1 MTFFALSQLRHD
13 GSNWASSVA
22 CLAGL
27 SAATTC
33 SSRIKERQTNMAT
46 CGEVLVKLLEGYGVE
61 QVFGIPGV
69 HTVELYRGLAGSSIN
84 HVTPRHEQGAGF
96 MADGYARTSGK
107 PGVCFIITGPGMT
120 NITTAMGQAYADSIP
135 MLVISSVQSRSQLG
149 GGRGKLHELPSQS
162 NLVAGVAAFSHT
174 LMSASE
180 LPAVLARAFALF
192 QAGRPRPVHIEIP
205 LDVLVENADAL
216 LASEPVSVSRAGA
229 APEAIAQMVSLLAAA
244 KRPLIL
250 AGGGAIDAAPA
261 LARLAEQLEA
271 PVALTINA
279 KGMLPSRHPL
289 LIGSTQSLVAT
300 RALVAEADVVLAIGT
315 ELAETDYDI
324 TFAGGFEIPGALLR
338 IDIDP
343 DQTVRNYAPQVALVS
358 DADTAV
364 QALLAG
370 LCNKELAPR
379 RADWGHTRAAALREN
394 LATTWDD
401 ATRGQ
406 TVFLQTVLDVLPDA
420 VLVGDSTQPV
430 YTGNLTLNLEQPRR
444 WFNSSTGYG
453 TLGYALPAAIGAWLG
468 RASEARARG
477 AVVCLI
483 GDGGL
488 QFTLSEL
495 ASAVE
500 ARTPIIVL
508 LWNNQGYEEIK
519 KYMVNRSIE
528 PVGVDIY
535 TPDFI
540 GVAKALGCAA
550 EPVAGVEELKVAL
563 RKAGDRQGPTLIEID
578 QTLWMN
584 GMKAC

>member
-1 MTFFALSQLRHD
+1 
-13 GSNWASSVA
+13 
-22 CLAGL
+22 
-27 SAATTC
+27 
-33 SSRIKERQTNMAT
+33 MAT
-46 CGEVLVKLLEGYGVE
+46 CGEVLVKLLEDYGVE

-69 HTVELYRGLAGSSIN
+69 HTVELYRGLARSSIN

-149 GGRGKLHELPSQS
+149 GGRGKLHELPNQS
-162 NLVAGVAAFSHT
+162 ALVGGVAAFSHT
-174 LMSASE
+174 LMSAAE
-180 LPAVLARAFALF
+180 LPGVLARAFALF

-205 LDVLVENADAL
+205 LDVLVEEADDLLNSVPVNIDRAGASPSAISRMTAL
-216 LASEPVSVSRAGA
+216 LAG
-229 APEAIAQMVSLLAAA
+229 A

-250 AGGGAIDAAPA
+250 AGGGAIDAAA
-261 LARLAEQLEA
+261 ELTELAERLDA

-279 KGMLPSRHPL
+279 KGMLESNHPL

-324 TFAGGFEIPGALLR
+324 TFAGGFEIPGVLLR
-338 IDIDP
+338 VDIDP
-343 DQTVRNYAPQVALVS
+343 DQTVRNYPPKVALV
-358 DADTAV
+358 ADSRNAA
-364 QALLAG
+364 QALLSELSHHSLAERRNDWG
-370 LCNKELAPR
+370 QVRAARLRDELAASWDAPTL
-379 RADWGHTRAAALREN
+379 AQTR
-394 LATTWDD
+394 
-401 ATRGQ
+401 
-406 TVFLQTVLDVLPDA
+406 FLETVLHELPNA
-420 VLVGDSTQPV
+420 VFVGDSTQPV
-430 YTGNLTLNLEQPRR
+430 YTGNLTFNPERPRR

-468 RASEARARG
+468 GNVENGARPP
-477 AVVCLI
+477 VVCLI

-488 QFTLSEL
+488 QFTLPEL

-500 ARTPIIVL
+500 ARTPVIVL

-519 KYMVNRSIE
+519 KYMVNRAIE

-550 EPVAGVEELKVAL
+550 EAVCGVEQLRSAL
-563 RKAGDRQGPTLIEID
+563 RAATDRQGPTLIEID
-578 QTLWMN
+578 QTQW
-584 GMKAC
+584 MKAVSK

>member
-1 MTFFALSQLRHD
+1 
-13 GSNWASSVA
+13 
-22 CLAGL
+22 
-27 SAATTC
+27 
-33 SSRIKERQTNMAT
+33 MAT

-69 HTVELYRGLAGSSIN
+69 HTVELYRGLARSSIR

-96 MADGYARTSGK
+96 MADGYARVSGK

-149 GGRGKLHELPSQS
+149 GGRGKLHELPNQS
-162 NLVAGVAAFSHT
+162 ALVAGVAAFSHT
-174 LMSASE
+174 LMSAAE

-216 LASEPVSVSRAGA
+216 LGNLPVNIHRAGA
-229 APEAIAQMVSLLAAA
+229 APGAVAQMAAMLATAR
-244 KRPLIL
+244 RPLIL
-250 AGGGAIDAAPA
+250 AGGGAIDAAQP
-261 LARLAEQLEA
+261 LTELAERLGA

-279 KGMLPSRHPL
+279 KGLLPSRHPL

-343 DQTVRNYAPQVALVS
+343 DQTVRNYPPRLALVA
-358 DADTAV
+358 DARAAA
-364 QALLAG
+364 QALLA
-370 LCNKELAPR
+370 ELDSSTLIER
-379 RADWGHTRAAALREN
+379 QADWGPARAARLRIE
-394 LATTWDD
+394 LERDRD
-401 ATRGQ
+401 APTCAQ
-406 TVFLQTVLDVLPDA
+406 TLLLDIILQTLPDA
-420 VLVGDSTQPV
+420 VFVGDSTQPV
-430 YTGNLTLNLEQPRR
+430 YTGNLTFNLERPRR
-444 WFNSSTGYG
+444 WFNASTGYG

-468 RASEARARG
+468 GKDQGQGRPP
-477 AVVCLI
+477 VVCLI

-488 QFTLSEL
+488 QFTLPEL

-500 ARTPIIVL
+500 ARTPVIVL

-519 KYMVNRSIE
+519 KYMVNRAIE

-535 TPDFI
+535 APDFI

-550 EPVAGVEELKVAL
+550 EAVDDVEHLRAAL
-563 RKAGDRQGPTLIEID
+563 RAAHDRQGPTMIEID
-578 QTLWMN
+578 QTRWMA
-584 GMKAC
+584 GVSK

>member
-1 MTFFALSQLRHD
+1 
-13 GSNWASSVA
+13 
-22 CLAGL
+22 
-27 SAATTC
+27 
-33 SSRIKERQTNMAT
+33 MAT

-69 HTVELYRGLAGSSIN
+69 HTVELYRGLARSSIR

-149 GGRGKLHELPSQS
+149 GGRGKLHELPNQS
-162 NLVAGVAAFSHT
+162 AMIAGVAAFSHT
-174 LMSASE
+174 LMSAAE
-180 LPAVLARAFALF
+180 LPGVLARAFALF

-216 LASEPVSVSRAGA
+216 LGSKPISVARAGA
-229 APEAIAQMVSLLAAA
+229 APSAIKQMTQLLACA

-261 LARLAEQLEA
+261 LTRLAETLGA

-279 KGMLPSRHPL
+279 KGMLPAAHPL
-289 LIGSTQSLVAT
+289 LIGSTQTLVAT

-315 ELAETDYDI
+315 ELAETDYDV

-343 DQTVRNYAPQVALVS
+343 DQTVRNYTPHVALVA
-358 DADTAV
+358 DAQIATEAV
-364 QALLAG
+364 LAELDSKELPLRNTDWG
-370 LCNKELAPR
+370 SQRVARLWAELAPSWD
-379 RADWGHTRAAALREN
+379 AATRA
-394 LATTWDD
+394 
-401 ATRGQ
+401 Q
-406 TVFLQTVLDVLPDA
+406 TLLLNTILETLPGA
-420 VLVGDSTQPV
+420 VMVGDSTQPV
-430 YTGNLTLNLEQPRR
+430 HSGNLTLNLDHPRR

-468 RASEARARG
+468 RG
-477 AVVCLI
+477 DGQPVVCLI

-488 QFTLSEL
+488 QFSLPEL

-519 KYMVNRSIE
+519 KYMVNRAIE

-535 TPDFI
+535 TPDFV

-550 EPVAGVEELKVAL
+550 ERIEGIEPLRNAL
-563 RKAGDRQGPTLIEID
+563 LAASDRQGPTLIEID
-578 QTLWMN
+578 QELWM
-584 GMKAC
+584 KEVAV

>member
-1 MTFFALSQLRHD
+1 
-13 GSNWASSVA
+13 
-22 CLAGL
+22 
-27 SAATTC
+27 
-33 SSRIKERQTNMAT
+33 MAT
-46 CGEVLVKLLEGYGVE
+46 CGEVLVRLLEGYGVE

-69 HTVELYRGLAGSSIN
+69 HTVELYRGLASSSIN

-149 GGRGKLHELPSQS
+149 GGRGKLHELPSQGA
-162 NLVAGVAAFSHT
+162 LIAGVAAFSHT
-174 LMSASE
+174 LMSAAE
-180 LPAVLARAFALF
+180 LPSVLGRAFALF

-205 LDVLVENADAL
+205 LDVLVENADDLLDSQPVSITRAGPAPCAIKQMATL
-216 LASEPVSVSRAGA
+216 LAS
-229 APEAIAQMVSLLAAA
+229 A

-250 AGGGAIDAAPA
+250 AGGGAIDAAAA
-261 LARLAEQLEA
+261 LTQLAEKLDA

-279 KGMLPSRHPL
+279 KGMLPSSHPL
-289 LIGSTQSLVAT
+289 LIGSTQSLDPT
-300 RALVAEADVVLAIGT
+300 REIIEGADAVLAIGT

-324 TFAGGFEIPGALLR
+324 TFQGHFKIPGTLLR

-343 DQTVRNYAPQVALVS
+343 DQTVRNFPPKVALVS
-358 DADTAV
+358 DSKMAAE
-364 QALLAG
+364 ALLAA
-370 LCNKELAPR
+370 LDEHDLAER
-379 RADWGHTRAAALREN
+379 EADWGRKRAAALK
-394 LATTWDD
+394 ATLHASWDE

-406 TVFLQTVLDVLPDA
+406 TLFLQTVLEILPEL
-420 VLVGDSTQPV
+420 VIVGDSTQPV
-430 YTGNLTLNLEQPRR
+430 YTGNLTLDLDKPRR

-468 RASEARARG
+468 SQDAGERNPVA
-477 AVVCLI
+477 CLI

-519 KYMVNRSIE
+519 KYMLNRAIE

-550 EPVAGVEELKVAL
+550 AAVSGVEQLKAAL
-563 RKAGDRQGPTLIEID
+563 NSAKDRQGPSVIEID
-578 QTLWMN
+578 QRGWMN
-584 GMKAC
+584 GLKAS

>member
-1 MTFFALSQLRHD
+1 
-13 GSNWASSVA
+13 
-22 CLAGL
+22 
-27 SAATTC
+27 
-33 SSRIKERQTNMAT
+33 MAT

-69 HTVELYRGLAGSSIN
+69 HTVELYRGLARSRIR

-96 MADGYARTSGK
+96 MADGYARVSGK

-149 GGRGKLHELPSQS
+149 GGRGKLHELPNQS
-162 NLVAGVAAFSHT
+162 ALVGGVAAFSHT
-174 LMSASE
+174 LMSAAE
-180 LPAVLARAFALF
+180 LPGVLARAFALF

-205 LDVLVENADAL
+205 LDVLVEEADAL
-216 LASEPVSVSRAGA
+216 LASVPVNIHRPGA
-229 APEAIAQMVSLLAAA
+229 APAAVMSMAARLASAR
-244 KRPLIL
+244 RPLIL
-250 AGGGAIDAAPA
+250 AGGGAIDAATE
-261 LARLAEQLEA
+261 LTELAERLGA

-279 KGMLPSRHPL
+279 KGLLPSRHPL

-315 ELAETDYDI
+315 ELAETDYDV

-343 DQTVRNYAPQVALVS
+343 DQTVRNYPPHLALV
-358 DADTAV
+358 ADSRAAA
-364 QALLAG
+364 QALLV
-370 LCNKELAPR
+370 ELNRLPLPER
-379 RADWGHTRAAALREN
+379 FDDWGPTRVARLRAGIERDWDAPTRA
-394 LATTWDD
+394 
-401 ATRGQ
+401 Q
-406 TVFLQTVLDVLPDA
+406 TLLLDTLLQTLPEA
-420 VLVGDSTQPV
+420 VFVGDSTQPV
-430 YTGNLTLNLEQPRR
+430 YTGNLTFNLERPRR
-444 WFNSSTGYG
+444 WFNASTGYG

-468 RASEARARG
+468 GMDQGRG
-477 AVVCLI
+477 RPPVVCLI

-488 QFTLSEL
+488 QFTLPEL

-500 ARTPIIVL
+500 ACTPVIVL

-519 KYMVNRSIE
+519 KYMVNRAIE

-540 GVAKALGCAA
+540 GVAKALGCFAQAIDDVASLPAA
-550 EPVAGVEELKVAL
+550 LLAAC
-563 RKAGDRQGPTLIEID
+563 DRQGPTLIEID
-578 QTLWMN
+578 QNVWTS
-584 GMKAC
+584 KC

>member
-1 MTFFALSQLRHD
+1 
-13 GSNWASSVA
+13 
-22 CLAGL
+22 
-27 SAATTC
+27 
-33 SSRIKERQTNMAT
+33 MAT
-46 CGEVLVKLLEGYGVE
+46 CGEVLVKLLEAYGVE

-69 HTVELYRGLAGSSIN
+69 HTVELYRGLAGSTIN
-84 HVTPRHEQGAGF
+84 HITPRHEQGAGF

-120 NITTAMGQAYADSIP
+120 NITTAMGQAYGDSIP

-149 GGRGKLHELPSQS
+149 GGRGKLHELPNQS
-162 NLVAGVAAFSHT
+162 ALVAGVAAFSHT
-174 LMSASE
+174 LMSAAE

-216 LASEPVSVSRAGA
+216 LASLPVSIARPGPAPA
-229 APEAIAQMVSLLAAA
+229 AIEQMSQRLAQA

-261 LARLAEQLEA
+261 LTQLAERLGA

-279 KGMLPSRHPL
+279 KGMLPSSHPL

-315 ELAETDYDI
+315 ELAETDYDV

-343 DQTVRNYAPQVALVS
+343 DQTVRNYPPTLALVA
-358 DADTAV
+358 DANLASE
-364 QALLAG
+364 ALLA
-370 LCNKELAPR
+370 NLALLPSR
-379 RADWGHTRAAALREN
+379 DPQWGAVRVSRLQAQLSTEWDAPTRA
-394 LATTWDD
+394 
-401 ATRGQ
+401 Q
-406 TVFLQTVLDVLPDA
+406 TFFLQTVFEVLPDA
-420 VLVGDSTQPV
+420 VCVGDSTQPV
-430 YTGNLTLNLEQPRR
+430 YTGNLTFNPEQPRR

-453 TLGYALPAAIGAWLG
+453 TLGYALPAAVGAWLG
-468 RASEARARG
+468 RRAEG
-477 AVVCLI
+477 KPGGPVLCLI

-488 QFTLSEL
+488 QFTLAEL

-500 ARTPIIVL
+500 AQTPIIVL
-508 LWNNQGYEEIK
+508 LWNNQGYGEIK
-519 KYMVNRSIE
+519 KYMLNRAIE

-550 EPVAGVEELKVAL
+550 QAVGDEAQLRAAL
-563 RKAGDRQGPTLIEID
+563 ASASDRQGPSVIEID
-578 QTLWMN
+578 ELRWQQSL
-584 GMKAC
+584 GL

>member
-1 MTFFALSQLRHD
+1 
-13 GSNWASSVA
+13 
-22 CLAGL
+22 
-27 SAATTC
+27 
-33 SSRIKERQTNMAT
+33 MAT

-69 HTVELYRGLAGSSIN
+69 HTVELYRGLARSSIR

-96 MADGYARTSGK
+96 MADGYARVSGK

-149 GGRGKLHELPSQS
+149 GGRGKLHELPNQS
-162 NLVAGVAAFSHT
+162 ALVSGVAAFSHT
-174 LMSASE
+174 LMSAAE
-180 LPAVLARAFALF
+180 LPGVLARAFALF

-205 LDVLVENADAL
+205 LDVLVEEADAL
-216 LASEPVSVSRAGA
+216 LATTPVNISRAGA
-229 APEAIAQMVSLLAAA
+229 APSAVAQMSAMLAKAQ
-244 KRPLIL
+244 RPLIL
-250 AGGGAIDAAPA
+250 AGGGAIDAGSE
-261 LARLAEQLEA
+261 LTELAECLGA

-279 KGMLPSRHPL
+279 KGLLPSRHPL
-289 LIGSTQSLVAT
+289 LIGSTQSLVVT

-343 DQTVRNYAPQVALVS
+343 DQTVRNYPPHLALVA
-358 DADTAV
+358 DARSAT
-364 QALLAG
+364 QALLDGVKQQSLSRRDSDWGQVRAAR
-370 LCNKELAPR
+370 L
-379 RADWGHTRAAALREN
+379 RADLDRDWDAATRA
-394 LATTWDD
+394 
-401 ATRGQ
+401 Q
-406 TVFLQTVLDVLPDA
+406 TLFIDTVLQALPDA
-420 VLVGDSTQPV
+420 VFVGDSTQPV
-430 YTGNLTLNLEQPRR
+430 YTGNLTFNPEHPRR
-444 WFNSSTGYG
+444 WFNASTGYG

-468 RASEARARG
+468 GIDSGHGRPP
-477 AVVCLI
+477 VVCLI

-488 QFTLSEL
+488 QFTLPEL

-500 ARTPIIVL
+500 ARAPVIVL

-519 KYMVNRSIE
+519 KYMVNRAIE

-540 GVAKALGCAA
+540 GVAKALGCFALAIDGVAPLRAA
-550 EPVAGVEELKVAL
+550 LLAAH
-563 RKAGDRQGPTLIEID
+563 DRQGPTLIEID
-578 QTLWMN
+578 QARWM
-584 GMKAC
+584 MEVTQ

>member
-1 MTFFALSQLRHD
+1 
-13 GSNWASSVA
+13 
-22 CLAGL
+22 
-27 SAATTC
+27 
-33 SSRIKERQTNMAT
+33 MAT
-46 CGEVLVKLLEGYGVE
+46 CGEVLVKLLEDYGVE

-69 HTVELYRGLAGSSIN
+69 HTVELYRGLARSSIN

-149 GGRGKLHELPSQS
+149 GGRGKLHELPNQS
-162 NLVAGVAAFSHT
+162 ALVGGVAAFSHT

-180 LPAVLARAFALF
+180 LPGVLARAFALF

-205 LDVLVENADAL
+205 LDVLVEEADGL
-216 LASEPVSVSRAGA
+216 LASVPVSIDRAGA
-229 APEAIAQMVSLLAAA
+229 APAAVSRMTELLASA

-250 AGGGAIDAAPA
+250 AGGGAIDAAA
-261 LARLAEQLEA
+261 ELTELAELLDA

-279 KGMLPSRHPL
+279 KGMLASRHPL

-300 RALVAEADVVLAIGT
+300 RALVADADVVLAIGT
-315 ELAETDYDI
+315 ELAETDYDV
-324 TFAGGFEIPGALLR
+324 TFAGGFEIPGKLLR
-338 IDIDP
+338 IDIDA
-343 DQTVRNYAPQVALVS
+343 DQTVRNYPPHVALV
-358 DADTAV
+358 ADSRNAA
-364 QALLAG
+364 QALLSA
-370 LCNKELAPR
+370 LSHKPLAER
-379 RADWGHTRAAALREN
+379 SSDWGQVRTARLRDDLAATWDAPTRAQ
-394 LATTWDD
+394 
-401 ATRGQ
+401 TR
-406 TVFLQTVLDVLPDA
+406 FLETVLHELPDA
-420 VLVGDSTQPV
+420 VFVGDSTQPV
-430 YTGNLTLNLEQPRR
+430 YTGNLTFNPERPRR

-468 RASEARARG
+468 GSTESGARPP
-477 AVVCLI
+477 VVCLI

-488 QFTLSEL
+488 QFTLPEL

-500 ARTPIIVL
+500 ARTPVIVL

-519 KYMVNRSIE
+519 KYMVNRAIE

-550 EPVAGVEELKVAL
+550 EAISSVEQLRVAL
-563 RKAGDRQGPTLIEID
+563 RAATDRQGPTVIEID
-578 QTLWMN
+578 QSQWMQ
-584 GMKAC
+584 AVAQ

>member
-1 MTFFALSQLRHD
+1 
-13 GSNWASSVA
+13 
-22 CLAGL
+22 
-27 SAATTC
+27 
-33 SSRIKERQTNMAT
+33 MAT
-46 CGEVLVKLLEGYGVE
+46 CGEVLVNLLENYGVD

-69 HTVELYRGLAGSSIN
+69 HTVELYRGLARSSIR

-96 MADGYARTSGK
+96 MADGYAHTSGK

-135 MLVISSVQSRSQLG
+135 MLVISSVQARSQLG

-162 NLVAGVAAFSHT
+162 ALVAGVAAFSHT
-174 LMSASE
+174 LMSAAE
-180 LPAVLARAFALF
+180 LPGVLARAFALF

-216 LASEPVSVSRAGA
+216 MGSAPVNVARAGA
-229 APEAIAQMVSLLAAA
+229 APAAVRQMSRLLAAA

-250 AGGGAIDAAPA
+250 AGGGAIDAAPE
-261 LARLAEQLEA
+261 LTRLAETLGA
-271 PVALTINA
+271 PMALTINA
-279 KGMLPSRHPL
+279 KGLLPAAHPL
-289 LIGSTQSLVAT
+289 LLGSTQSLAAT

-315 ELAETDYDI
+315 ELAETDYDV

-338 IDIDP
+338 VDIDP
-343 DQTVRNYAPQVALVS
+343 DQTVRNYPPQVALVA
-358 DADTAV
+358 DATIAAE
-364 QALLAG
+364 ALLTELNRQPLPPRHAEWG
-370 LCNKELAPR
+370 AARVARLWAELAPTWD
-379 RADWGHTRAAALREN
+379 AATRAQTLLLHTILEALP
-394 LATTWDD
+394 
-401 ATRGQ
+401 G
-406 TVFLQTVLDVLPDA
+406 A

-430 YTGNLTLNLEQPRR
+430 YSGNLTLNLDHPRR

-468 RASEARARG
+468 RG
-477 AVVCLI
+477 DGQPVVCLI

-488 QFTLSEL
+488 QFTLPEL

-500 ARTPIIVL
+500 ARIPVIVL

-519 KYMVNRSIE
+519 KYMLNRAIE

-540 GVAKALGCAA
+540 GIAKAMGCAA
-550 EPVAGVEELKVAL
+550 ESIDGIEQLRAAL
-563 RKAGDRQGPTLIEID
+563 RAAAERPGPTLIEID
-578 QTLWMN
+578 QGRWQQAN
-584 GMKAC
+584 I

>member
-1 MTFFALSQLRHD
+1 MA
-13 GSNWASSVA
+13 
-22 CLAGL
+22 
-27 SAATTC
+27 
-33 SSRIKERQTNMAT
+33 MAT
-46 CGEVLVKLLEGYGVE
+46 CGEVLVKLLQAYGVE

-69 HTVELYRGLAGSSIN
+69 HTVELYRGLARSSIR

-96 MADGYARTSGK
+96 MADGYARVSGK

-149 GGRGKLHELPSQS
+149 GGRGKLHELPNQS
-162 NLVAGVAAFSHT
+162 ALVGGVAAFSHT
-174 LMSASE
+174 LMSAAE
-180 LPAVLARAFALF
+180 LPGVLARAFAVF

-205 LDVLVENADAL
+205 LDVLVEDANAL
-216 LASEPVSVSRAGA
+216 LASVPVNISRAGA
-229 APEAIAQMVSLLAAA
+229 APAAVKQMADLLATAR
-244 KRPLIL
+244 RPLIL
-250 AGGGAIDAAPA
+250 VGGGAIDARTE
-261 LARLAEQLEA
+261 LTELAERLGA

-279 KGMLPSRHPL
+279 KGLLPARHPL

-343 DQTVRNYAPQVALVS
+343 DQTVRNYPPHLALVA
-358 DADTAV
+358 DAGVAAR
-364 QALLAG
+364 ALLD
-370 LCNKELAPR
+370 ELDR
-379 RADWGHTRAAALREN
+379 RPLAERQADWGPARAARLRAELQGSWDAATRA
-394 LATTWDD
+394 
-401 ATRGQ
+401 Q
-406 TVFLQTVLDVLPDA
+406 TVFLETVLQTLPEA
-420 VLVGDSTQPV
+420 VFVGDSTQPV
-430 YTGNLTLNLEQPRR
+430 YTGNLTFNPEQPRR

-468 RASEARARG
+468 GKDLGHGRP

-488 QFTLSEL
+488 QFTLPEL

-500 ARTPIIVL
+500 ARTPVIVL

-519 KYMVNRSIE
+519 KYMLNRAIE

-540 GVAKALGCAA
+540 GVAKALGCFAQAIDDVPSLRAA
-550 EPVAGVEELKVAL
+550 LLAARE
-563 RKAGDRQGPTLIEID
+563 RQGPTLIEID
-578 QTLWMN
+578 QGVWTS
-584 GMKAC
+584 KC

>member
-1 MTFFALSQLRHD
+1 
-13 GSNWASSVA
+13 
-22 CLAGL
+22 
-27 SAATTC
+27 
-33 SSRIKERQTNMAT
+33 MAT
-46 CGEVLVKLLEGYGVE
+46 CGEVLVNLLESYGVD

-69 HTVELYRGLAGSSIN
+69 HTVELYRGLARSNIR

-149 GGRGKLHELPSQS
+149 GGRGKLHELPNQS
-162 NLVAGVAAFSHT
+162 ALVAGVAAFSHT
-174 LMSASE
+174 LMSAAQ
-180 LPAVLARAFALF
+180 LPGVLARAFALF

-216 LASEPVSVSRAGA
+216 LGTSPVSVARAGA
-229 APEAIAQMVSLLAAA
+229 APSAVKQMSQRLAAA

-250 AGGGAIDAAPA
+250 AGGGAIAAAAA
-261 LARLAEQLEA
+261 LTRLAETLGA

-279 KGMLPSRHPL
+279 KGLLPAAHPL
-289 LIGSTQSLVAT
+289 LIGSTQTLVAT

-315 ELAETDYDI
+315 ELAETDYDV
-324 TFAGGFEIPGALLR
+324 TFAGGFEIPGTLLR

-343 DQTVRNYAPQVALVS
+343 DQTVRNYPPELALVA
-358 DADTAV
+358 DAQIAAE
-364 QALLAG
+364 ALLAE
-370 LCNKELAPR
+370 LQRLPLAPR
-379 RADWGHTRAAALREN
+379 HSAWGAQRVARLWADLTPAWDAATRAQ
-394 LATTWDD
+394 
-401 ATRGQ
+401 TR
-406 TVFLQTVLDVLPDA
+406 FLHTVLEELPNA

-430 YTGNLTLNLEQPRR
+430 YSGNLTLNLDHPRR
-444 WFNSSTGYG
+444 WFNASTGYG

-468 RASEARARG
+468 RG
-477 AVVCLI
+477 DGQPVVCLI

-488 QFTLSEL
+488 QFTLPEL

-519 KYMVNRSIE
+519 KYMLNRDIE

-540 GVAKALGCAA
+540 GVATALGCAA
-550 EPVAGVEELKVAL
+550 ERIQDVDSLRVAL
-563 RKAGDRQGPTLIEID
+563 RAAADRQGPTLIEID
-578 QTLWMN
+578 QQRWMQEL
-584 GMKAC
+584 AV

>member
-1 MTFFALSQLRHD
+1 
-13 GSNWASSVA
+13 
-22 CLAGL
+22 
-27 SAATTC
+27 
-33 SSRIKERQTNMAT
+33 MAT
-46 CGEVLVKLLEGYGVE
+46 CGEVLVNLLESYGVD

-69 HTVELYRGLAGSSIN
+69 HTVELYRGLARSNIR

-149 GGRGKLHELPSQS
+149 GGRGKLHELPNQS
-162 NLVAGVAAFSHT
+162 ALVAGVAAFSHT
-174 LMSASE
+174 LMSAAQ
-180 LPAVLARAFALF
+180 LPGVLARAFALF

-216 LASEPVSVSRAGA
+216 LGTSPVSVARAGA
-229 APEAIAQMVSLLAAA
+229 APSAVKQMSQRLAAA

-250 AGGGAIDAAPA
+250 AGGGAIAAAAA
-261 LARLAEQLEA
+261 LTRLAETLGA

-279 KGMLPSRHPL
+279 KGLLPAAHPL
-289 LIGSTQSLVAT
+289 LIGSTQTLVAT

-315 ELAETDYDI
+315 ELAETDYDV

-343 DQTVRNYAPQVALVS
+343 DQTVRNYPPELALVA
-358 DADTAV
+358 DAQIAAE
-364 QALLAG
+364 ALLAE
-370 LCNKELAPR
+370 LQRLPLAPR
-379 RADWGHTRAAALREN
+379 HSAWGAQRVARLWADLTPAWDAATRAQ
-394 LATTWDD
+394 
-401 ATRGQ
+401 TR
-406 TVFLQTVLDVLPDA
+406 FLHTVLEELPNA

-430 YTGNLTLNLEQPRR
+430 YSGNLTLNLDHPRR
-444 WFNSSTGYG
+444 WFNASTGYG

-468 RASEARARG
+468 RG
-477 AVVCLI
+477 DGQPVVCLI

-488 QFTLSEL
+488 QFTLPEL

-519 KYMVNRSIE
+519 KYMLNRAIE

-540 GVAKALGCAA
+540 GVATALGCAA
-550 EPVAGVEELKVAL
+550 ERIQDVDSLRVAL
-563 RKAGDRQGPTLIEID
+563 RAAADRQGPTLIEID
-578 QTLWMN
+578 QQRWMQEL
-584 GMKAC
+584 AV

>member
-1 MTFFALSQLRHD
+1 
-13 GSNWASSVA
+13 
-22 CLAGL
+22 
-27 SAATTC
+27 
-33 SSRIKERQTNMAT
+33 MAT
-46 CGEVLVKLLEGYGVE
+46 CGEVLVNLLESYGVD

-69 HTVELYRGLAGSSIN
+69 HTVELYRGLARSSIR

-135 MLVISSVQSRSQLG
+135 MLVISSVQARSQLG

-162 NLVAGVAAFSHT
+162 ALVAGVAAFSHT
-174 LMSASE
+174 LMSAAE
-180 LPAVLARAFALF
+180 LPGVLARAFALF

-216 LASEPVSVSRAGA
+216 LGSEPVSVARAGA
-229 APEAIAQMVSLLAAA
+229 APAAVRQMSRLLAAA

-250 AGGGAIDAAPA
+250 AGGGAINAAPE
-261 LARLAEQLEA
+261 LTRLAEALGA
-271 PVALTINA
+271 PMALTINA
-279 KGMLPSRHPL
+279 KGLLPAAHPL
-289 LIGSTQSLVAT
+289 LLGSTQSLAAT

-315 ELAETDYDI
+315 ELAETDYDV

-338 IDIDP
+338 VDIDP
-343 DQTVRNYAPQVALVS
+343 DQTVRNYPPQVALVA
-358 DADTAV
+358 DATIAAD
-364 QALLAG
+364 ALLTELNRQPLAPRNTG
-370 LCNKELAPR
+370 WGAARVARLWAELAPTWD
-379 RADWGHTRAAALREN
+379 AATRAQTLLLHTILEALP
-394 LATTWDD
+394 
-401 ATRGQ
+401 G
-406 TVFLQTVLDVLPDA
+406 A

-430 YTGNLTLNLEQPRR
+430 YSANLTLNLDHPRR

-468 RASEARARG
+468 RG
-477 AVVCLI
+477 DGQPVVCLI

-488 QFTLSEL
+488 QFTLPEL

-500 ARTPIIVL
+500 ARIPVIVL

-519 KYMVNRSIE
+519 KYMLNRAIE

-540 GVAKALGCAA
+540 GIAKAMGCAA
-550 EPVAGVEELKVAL
+550 ESIDGVEPLRAAL
-563 RKAGDRQGPTLIEID
+563 QAAAARPGPTLIEID
-578 QTLWMN
+578 QERWALT
-584 GMKAC
+584 KP

>member
-1 MTFFALSQLRHD
+1 
-13 GSNWASSVA
+13 
-22 CLAGL
+22 
-27 SAATTC
+27 
-33 SSRIKERQTNMAT
+33 MAT
-46 CGEVLVKLLEGYGVE
+46 CGEVLVKLLEAYGVE

-69 HTVELYRGLAGSSIN
+69 HTVELYRGLAGSRIN

-149 GGRGKLHELPSQS
+149 GGRGKLHELPNQGA
-162 NLVAGVAAFSHT
+162 LVAGVAAFSHT
-174 LMSASE
+174 LMSAAE
-180 LPAVLARAFALF
+180 LPGVLARAFALF

-216 LASEPVSVSRAGA
+216 LASLPVSIARPGA
-229 APEAIAQMVSLLAAA
+229 SPAAIEQMSQRLAHA

-250 AGGGAIDAAPA
+250 AGGGAIEAAPA
-261 LARLAEQLEA
+261 LQKLAERLCA

-279 KGMLPSRHPL
+279 KGMLPSDHPL

-315 ELAETDYDI
+315 ELAETDYDV

-343 DQTVRNYAPQVALVS
+343 DQTVRNYPPTLALVA
-358 DADTAV
+358 DASLAA
-364 QALLAG
+364 QALLSS
-370 LCNKELAPR
+370 LAQVPSR
-379 RADWGHTRAAALREN
+379 ETGWGTERVSRLKARLETEWDAPTRA
-394 LATTWDD
+394 
-401 ATRGQ
+401 Q
-406 TVFLQTVLDVLPDA
+406 THFLQAVFDVLPDA
-420 VLVGDSTQPV
+420 VCVGDSTQPV
-430 YTGNLTLNLEQPRR
+430 YTGNLTFNPGQPRR

-468 RASEARARG
+468 RRAEG
-477 AVVCLI
+477 SGGGPVLCLI

-488 QFTLSEL
+488 QFTLAEL

-508 LWNNQGYEEIK
+508 LWNNQGYGEIK
-519 KYMVNRSIE
+519 KYMLNRAIE

-540 GVAKALGCAA
+540 GVAKALGCTAQAVDGEAQLRAA
-550 EPVAGVEELKVAL
+550 LASAADRTGPSVIEIEELRWQQSL
-563 RKAGDRQGPTLIEID
+563 GL
-578 QTLWMN
+578 
-584 GMKAC
+584 

>member
-1 MTFFALSQLRHD
+1 
-13 GSNWASSVA
+13 
-22 CLAGL
+22 
-27 SAATTC
+27 
-33 SSRIKERQTNMAT
+33 MAT

-69 HTVELYRGLAGSSIN
+69 HTVELYRGLARSSIN

-149 GGRGKLHELPSQS
+149 GGRGKLHELPNQS
-162 NLVAGVAAFSHT
+162 ALVGGVAAFSHT

-180 LPAVLARAFALF
+180 LPGVLARAFALF

-205 LDVLVENADAL
+205 LDVLVEEADEL
-216 LASEPVSVSRAGA
+216 LASVPVNIDRAGA
-229 APEAIAQMVSLLAAA
+229 APAAVSRMTELLAGAQ
-244 KRPLIL
+244 RPLIL
-250 AGGGAIDAAPA
+250 AGGGAIDAAA
-261 LARLAEQLEA
+261 ELTELAELLDA

-279 KGMLPSRHPL
+279 KGMLPSSHPL
-289 LIGSTQSLVAT
+289 LIGSTQSLVTT
-300 RALVAEADVVLAIGT
+300 RALVADADVVLAIGT
-315 ELAETDYDI
+315 ELAETDYDV
-324 TFAGGFEIPGALLR
+324 TFAGGFEIPGKLLR
-338 IDIDP
+338 VDIDP
-343 DQTVRNYAPQVALVS
+343 DQTVRNYPPHVALV
-358 DADTAV
+358 ADSRNAA
-364 QALLAG
+364 QALLSA
-370 LCNKELAPR
+370 LSHKPLAER
-379 RADWGHTRAAALREN
+379 RNDWGQVRAARLRED
-394 LATTWDD
+394 LAATWD
-401 ATRGQ
+401 APTLAQTR
-406 TVFLQTVLDVLPDA
+406 FLETVLHELPNA
-420 VLVGDSTQPV
+420 VFVGDSTQPV
-430 YTGNLTLNLEQPRR
+430 YTGNLTFNPERPRR

-468 RASEARARG
+468 GHLEHGARPP
-477 AVVCLI
+477 VVCLI

-488 QFTLSEL
+488 QFTLPEL

-500 ARTPIIVL
+500 ARTPVIIL

-519 KYMVNRSIE
+519 KYMVNRAIE

-550 EPVAGVEELKVAL
+550 EAISSAEHLRGAL
-563 RKAGDRQGPTLIEID
+563 RAATDRQGPTLIEID
-578 QTLWMN
+578 QTQW
-584 GMKAC
+584 MKAVAK